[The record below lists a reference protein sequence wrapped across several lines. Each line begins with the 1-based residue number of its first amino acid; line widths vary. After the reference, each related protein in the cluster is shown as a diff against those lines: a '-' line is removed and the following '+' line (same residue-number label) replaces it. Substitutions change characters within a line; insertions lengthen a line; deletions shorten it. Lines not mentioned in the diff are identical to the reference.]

1 MDTVI
6 IVVFWF
12 WFVASGLILGW
23 AYGYCRAMEEYEGD
37 GYMYAWYDGFNDGWD
52 SACSMMEETV
62 DGKYI
67 AELKARQD
75 QSSDRAGHDGVSSG
89 E

>member
-6 IVVFWF
+6 IILFWF

-23 AYGYCRAMEEYEGD
+23 AYGYCRAMEEYEGN
-37 GYMYAWYDGFNDGWD
+37 GYMDAWHKGFDDGWD
-52 SACSMMEETV
+52 AASSMMEEMV
-62 DGKYI
+62 DAKYI
-67 AELKARQD
+67 AELKARQNE
-75 QSSDRAGHDGVSSG
+75 SSNRVGHDGVSSG